1 MSTEGRTAGPGGCR
15 AAQGCGGR
23 ERPPYKWAGGER
35 PQLGER
41 RLRGEGGRG
50 MWVTVTGRARPQ
62 GVRRR
67 SRLDR
72 QWGWPLGE
80 GMRPGRE
87 GAAAQDAADVCIQ
100 NIYFVAA
107 KTKRRKETQAKT
119 VWK

>member
-1 MSTEGRTAGPGGCR
+1 MSREST
-15 AAQGCGGR
+15 AAQGRGGC
-23 ERPPYKWAGGER
+23 ERPPYRWTGGER
-35 PQLGER
+35 PQPGER

-50 MWVTVTGRARPQ
+50 MWVTVTGKARPQ
-62 GVRRR
+62 GVRS
-67 SRLDR
+67 SRLSR
-72 QWGWPLGE
+72 KREWPFSE
-80 GMRPGRE
+80 GKRPGRE